1 MYDSNK
7 RFFKAQ
13 LFFSAFLIFVCFPP
27 FVNAADDFLNPVVVS
42 GSRFEQPL
50 ADVLA
55 SVTVISKEEIQKSQA
70 PSITELLQGEPGF
83 EFGRNGGPGA
93 MSSIFLRGENS
104 ISSAIYVDGVRVSTD
119 GYGTIPVNALP
130 APASIDHIEIMRGN
144 SGALHGEAAIGGVI
158 NIYTRA
164 NNDGPPKAYGTAT
177 VGSNSTY
184 QAVAGIGGRNN
195 DTKFDLNFNGQ
206 TSNGFAPI
214 NNTYYPYQYV
224 NPNTGN
230 SSGQGLSAVISQMLH
245 PNLEIGIS
253 ERYQVSN
260 FNYADASAGPCNLG
274 TWGCQGPGNGSGPQS
289 IFSMRTTTQDTSVFA
304 KFNISSSWKSRIDY
318 ANSQI
323 NYDYTTNEN
332 TVNVPGLANI
342 SNYGTKSITDSVRWD
357 NTFRINPNNTF
368 VFGADYATQ
377 KYNDGFGDSMTR
389 DSFAYF
395 VGYNLKWQKFDFQLN
410 GRHDQLTVN
419 EDGSGLPKTSY
430 SANTG
435 LIGAGYW
442 VSDNFKLLASLSS
455 GFRAPSVG
463 ETFGYTQAYGANL
476 YNPNLK
482 PETHVSTEFGAEFNN
497 SYSKTR
503 LVHFDTST
511 TNAISGQS
519 VFDGN
524 GNYLGYES
532 YNIGQVKNQGWEF
545 SERAKWRGYTIVG
558 AFTWQNPLDTSTGQ
572 TLARRAQ
579 QFGSLMVNKS
589 FGENNKYDLGTK
601 VIYSG
606 ARSDA
611 YYDPNSYAM
620 TSVNLGAYKIWGF
633 HAGMKLNDEWTVR
646 AKLDNAFN
654 ENYQLVYGYNTP
666 GRTAWLTLIYQQK

>member
-1 MYDSNK
+1 MCKSSK
-7 RFFKAQ
+7 RFLKAQ
-13 LFFSAFLIFVCFPP
+13 LFSSVFLIFISLSTYAI
-27 FVNAADDFLNPVVVS
+27 AADDFLNPIVIS

-50 ADVLA
+50 SEVL
-55 SVTVISKEEIQKSQA
+55 SSITVISKEEIQKSQSQ
-70 PSITELLQGEPGF
+70 SIAELLQGEPGF

-93 MSSIFLRGENS
+93 LTSIFLRGENS
-104 ISSAIYVDGVRVSTD
+104 VSSAIYVDGVRVSTD

-130 APASIDHIEIMRGN
+130 SPASIDHIEIMRGN
-144 SGALHGEAAIGGVI
+144 SGALYGEAAIGGVI

-164 NNDGPPKAYGTAT
+164 NSDGPPKAYGSAT
-177 VGSNSTY
+177 IGSNSTY
-184 QAVAGIGGRNN
+184 EAVAGIGGRTN
-195 DTKFDLNFNGQ
+195 DTKFDINFNGQ

-214 NNTYYPYQYV
+214 NNSYYPYV

-230 SSGQGLSAVISQMLH
+230 SSGQGINGVISQIIN
-245 PNLEIGIS
+245 PDLEIGIS
-253 ERYQVSN
+253 ERYQVNN

-274 TWGCQGPGNGSGPQS
+274 LYGCQGPGNGSGPNS
-289 IFSMRTTTQDTSVFA
+289 IFSMRTTTQDTNIFT

-323 NYDYTTNEN
+323 KYDYTSNEN
-332 TVNVPGLANI
+332 VINVPSLASM
-342 SNYGTKSITDSVRWD
+342 SNYGTKSMTDSFRWD
-357 NTFRINPNNTF
+357 NTYSLNKNNTLI
-368 VFGADYATQ
+368 FGADYSTQ
-377 KYNDGFGDSMTR
+377 KYNDGFGDSMSR
-389 DSFAYF
+389 DSFGYF
-395 VGYNLKWQKFDFQLN
+395 AGYNLKWQKFDFQLN
-410 GRHDQLTVN
+410 ARHDNLTVN
-419 EDGSGLPKTSY
+419 EEGSGLPKTSY
-430 SANTG
+430 NADTG

-442 VSDNFKLLASLSS
+442 ITDNFKVLASLSS

-482 PETHVSTEFGAEFNN
+482 PETHVTTEFGAEFKNN
-497 SYSKTR
+497 YSKTR

-519 VFDGN
+519 VYDGN
-524 GNYLGYES
+524 GSYLGYES

-545 SERAKWRGYTIVG
+545 SERAKWNGYTIVG
-558 AFTWQNPLDTSTGQ
+558 AYTWQNPIDTSTGQ

-579 QFGSLMVNKS
+579 QFGSLMVSKS
-589 FGENNKYDLGTK
+589 FGENNKYDVGTK

-606 ARSDA
+606 SRNDS
-611 YYDPNSYAM
+611 YYDPNSYSM
-620 TSVNLGAYKIWGF
+620 TSVTLSAYTVWGF
-633 HAGMKLNDEWTVR
+633 NAGMKLNDEWTVR

-666 GRTAWLTLIYQQK
+666 SRTAWLTLIYQQK